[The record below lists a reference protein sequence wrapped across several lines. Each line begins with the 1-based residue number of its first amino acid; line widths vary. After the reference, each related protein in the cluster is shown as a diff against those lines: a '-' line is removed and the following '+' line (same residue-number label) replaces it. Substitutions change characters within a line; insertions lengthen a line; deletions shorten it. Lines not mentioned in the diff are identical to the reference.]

1 MKSNLT
7 VLGVGNILYSDD
19 GVGVRVI
26 EKLREEYRFSD
37 NITLVDGGVQ
47 GLNLMD
53 IILDAG
59 RLIVVDTV
67 LNNGQPGDIYRII
80 HEQSQGRL
88 PTGNA
93 LHQADLIET
102 LTFCNLLGQVPDTTI
117 IGIEP
122 KDFTTFSN
130 QLTPPIQDRLADL
143 TQKVLEEIVTQAGT
157 DEAVAQIAG
166 N

>member
-80 HEQSQGRL
+80 HEQAHGRL
-88 PTGNA
+88 PAGNA

-102 LTFCNLLGQVPDTTI
+102 LTFCTLLGQVPDTTI

-122 KDFTTFSN
+122 KDYTTFSD

-143 TQKVLEEIVTQAGT
+143 TQKVLEEIVNQAGA
-157 DEAVAQIAG
+157 DEAVTQISG
-166 N
+166 S